1 MKCAIRGC
9 GSYAINHHSYERD
22 GSDPDLCDVHYWQK
36 RATLAEVVRARIQPG
51 QYAHIVPDG
60 NRLTV
65 EIGPKPEPP
74 EPRWKVGDKCDP
86 MDPPPIGTWLYGR
99 DILDHYGPA
108 KFPPKKFLCVNPGRV
123 LPWVDDDGALWR
135 HAWIAQ
141 PPPGER
147 QPWEVE

>member
-36 RATLAEVVRARIQPG
+36 RATLAEVVRARLQPG

-65 EIGPKPEPP
+65 EIGPKLEPP

-86 MDPPPIGTWLYGR
+86 MDPPPIGTWVWRRDFIDGR
-99 DILDHYGPA
+99 PINIHDPA
-108 KFPPKKFLCVNPGRV
+108 RLERV
-123 LPWVDDDGALWR
+123 VRGGWVALGWWV

>member
-74 EPRWKVGDKCDP
+74 ELYSPEFRASKDLRSFLPETELQAKCLSGCSKEENL
-86 MDPPPIGTWLYGR
+86 M
-99 DILDHYGPA
+99 
-108 KFPPKKFLCVNPGRV
+108 K
-123 LPWVDDDGALWR
+123 
-135 HAWIAQ
+135 
-141 PPPGER
+141 
-147 QPWEVE
+147 